1 MAATAAI
8 QIGELSRRTSC
19 NIETIRYF
27 ERVGIVAT
35 PPRTSGGRRVY
46 GAGHVRVLGF
56 IRGARFPGSWQHA
69 SNVPPGTTQAD
80 AVAALKKKQGAV
92 VDDRVVRALEGT
104 KYLCFGV
111 GLCQVLQTLTNTYS
125 SWKHRARA

>member
-1 MAATAAI
+1 MLSNAYFVAKFRFDTAENEPAKNLQNFARKAGCAAQLKLRKTK
-8 QIGELSRRTSC
+8 Q
-19 NIETIRYF
+19 RY
-27 ERVGIVAT
+27 
-35 PPRTSGGRRVY
+35 
-46 GAGHVRVLGF
+46 GF
-56 IRGARFPGSWQHA
+56 VEFKSH
-69 SNVPPGTTQAD
+69 AD

-125 SWKHRARA
+125 SWKHYACV